1 MRVSTTREGEGWY
14 MYYRGRD
21 EGLALRG
28 RERVGTCIIGGEM
41 RVSTMGERVG
51 TCIIGGEMRVS
62 TTREGEGWY
71 MYYRGRGKG

>member
-1 MRVSTTREGEGWY
+1 
-14 MYYRGRD
+14 
-21 EGLALRG
+21 
-28 RERVGTCIIGGEM
+28 M